1 MKIKRIKKST
11 LRNFWILSV
20 FSVLALSAFYIYQIN
35 QEVSQR
41 YAVNDY
47 TKKIAKFTKENK
59 SLEVALSGAASLAK
73 ASETIKTFGYSQTDK
88 ISYIKIMD
96 NRVVANY
103 LSNEKLAD

>member
-20 FSVLALSAFYIYQIN
+20 FSVLALSVFYIYQIN

-41 YAVNDY
+41 YAVSDY

-59 SLEVALSGAASLAK
+59 SLEVSLSEVASLAK
-73 ASETIKTFGYSQTDK
+73 ASEAIKTLGYSRIDK